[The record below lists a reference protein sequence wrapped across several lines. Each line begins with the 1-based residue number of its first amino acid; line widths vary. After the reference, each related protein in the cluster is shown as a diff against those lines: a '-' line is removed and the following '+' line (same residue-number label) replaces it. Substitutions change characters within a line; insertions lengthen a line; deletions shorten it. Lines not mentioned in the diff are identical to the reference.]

1 MTTTSRAET
10 RKRGTNMSENTTTT
24 NVDAKTIADWI
35 VELKRNDTKAR
46 AFARKLALAAG
57 RQAVES
63 GRLGYANAVHE
74 AFRQSSNSAWPTKFA
89 RFMELATGGRIT
101 AQDARGRLTVY
112 LVPDKA
118 ACVMTDPVTFK
129 ATGDRFAW
137 CEDAEKA
144 KAGKRAGRDWLRASG
159 DQLNFDE
166 LQAAKLPD
174 GESPAIRQIK
184 AIAKAVKSASKNRE
198 KWIGTQGSEELADI
212 VARLENA
219 YPAIFATVQE

>member
-1 MTTTSRAET
+1 
-10 RKRGTNMSENTTTT
+10 MSENTTTT
-24 NVDAKTIADWI
+24 TTTTTTTGVDAKTIAEWI
-35 VELKRNDTKAR
+35 VELKRNDKKAR

-74 AFRQSSNSAWPTKFA
+74 AFRQTSNSAWPTKFA
-89 RFMELATGGRIT
+89 RFMELATGGRVLQ
-101 AQDARGRLTVY
+101 QDAKGRLTVY

-129 ATGDRFAW
+129 FTGNRFAW
-137 CEDAEKA
+137 CEDEEKA
-144 KAGKRAGRDWLRASG
+144 KAGKRAGRNWLRASG

-174 GESPAIRQIK
+174 GKSPAIKQIE
-184 AIAKAVKSASKNRE
+184 AIAKVVKSASKNRE

-212 VARLENA
+212 IARLENA